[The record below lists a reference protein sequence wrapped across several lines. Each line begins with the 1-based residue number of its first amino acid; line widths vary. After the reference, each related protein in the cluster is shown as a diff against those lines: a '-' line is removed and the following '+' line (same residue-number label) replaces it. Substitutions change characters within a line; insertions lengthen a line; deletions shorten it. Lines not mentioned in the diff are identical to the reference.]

1 MSDKAL
7 NFPVNIQHMVNTGIS
22 IERLTDLN
30 AAPVEL
36 LQLADP
42 SIGQINQYL
51 HNGYCFIARSGS
63 AVVGV
68 MILVDQIAGSIE
80 IKNIAVAGNWQ
91 GKGIGK
97 QLLQFAASFALQH
110 SYSRLII
117 GTGNSSIGQ
126 LALYQKMGFE
136 ITGIRKNFF
145 LIHYNEPIFENG
157 IQCKHMI
164 MLEKD
169 LSR

>member
-1 MSDKAL
+1 MTNS
-7 NFPVNIQHMVNTGIS
+7 GIT
-22 IERLTDLN
+22 IERLLN
-30 AAPVEL
+30 ISSAPMEL

-42 SIGQINQYL
+42 SIEQINQYL
-51 HNGYCFIARSGS
+51 QNGYCFVARAGSGII
-63 AVVGV
+63 GV
-68 MILVDQIAGSIE
+68 MILFDQIASSIE
-80 IKNIAVAGNWQ
+80 IKNIAVDENWQ

-97 QLLQFAASFALQH
+97 QLLQFAESFALQH
-110 SYSRLII
+110 SYSRLLI

-136 ITGIRKNFF
+136 ISGIKKNFF
-145 LIHYNEPIFENG
+145 LIHYSEPIFENG